1 MSHGE
6 TQQDNEDYSKANR
19 ATTKTETSILVEKFV
34 EDHYDEVFRYYAM
47 APSKQRG
54 CPGCNIGSI
63 PPPWND
69 IRIHLTSPCREAGI
83 EAQLLSNE

>member
-34 EDHYDEVFRYYAM
+34 EDHCDEVFRYYARRL
-47 APSKQRG
+47 PSKE
-54 CPGCNIGSI
+54 
-63 PPPWND
+63 D
-69 IRIHLTSPCREAGI
+69 
-83 EAQLLSNE
+83 AQDAT

>member
-34 EDHYDEVFRYYAM
+34 ED
-47 APSKQRG
+47 
-54 CPGCNIGSI
+54 
-63 PPPWND
+63 
-69 IRIHLTSPCREAGI
+69 LTTRCSAITQGAFQAKRMPRMQHRKYSSALE
-83 EAQLLSNE
+83 

>member
-34 EDHYDEVFRYYAM
+34 EDHYDEVFRYYARR
-47 APSKQRG
+47 PITFER
-54 CPGCNIGSI
+54 
-63 PPPWND
+63 
-69 IRIHLTSPCREAGI
+69 IR
-83 EAQLLSNE
+83 

>member
-34 EDHYDEVFRYYAM
+34 EDHYDEGFRYYGACQAKRM
-47 APSKQRG
+47 PRMQHRKYSSA
-54 CPGCNIGSI
+54 
-63 PPPWND
+63 
-69 IRIHLTSPCREAGI
+69 LE
-83 EAQLLSNE
+83 

>member
-34 EDHYDEVFRYYAM
+34 EDHYDEVFRYYARRL
-47 APSKQRG
+47 PSKEDAQDAV
-54 CPGCNIGSI
+54 SYT
-63 PPPWND
+63 
-69 IRIHLTSPCREAGI
+69 HLTLPTNSRV
-83 EAQLLSNE
+83 

>member
-34 EDHYDEVFRYYAM
+34 EDHYDEVFRYYARRL
-47 APSKQRG
+47 PSKE
-54 CPGCNIGSI
+54 
-63 PPPWND
+63 D
-69 IRIHLTSPCREAGI
+69 
-83 EAQLLSNE
+83 AQDATYEVFLRLGMTLEYI

>member
-34 EDHYDEVFRYYAM
+34 EDHYDEVFRYYARRL
-47 APSKQRG
+47 SKQRG

-63 PPPWND
+63 PPA
-69 IRIHLTSPCREAGI
+69 LE
-83 EAQLLSNE
+83 